1 MRSELQFQG
10 IFFEKTTIDQQ
21 NNKIKLSFIYLTE
34 PGISDSSSIPRKIF
48 WIIQEMEKIDC

>member
-21 NNKIKLSFIYLTE
+21 NNKIKLSLIYLTE